1 MQFLHAL
8 QLGDDSRSD
17 RAADAWMR
25 GKLSGRDANYLR
37 RKEDERQ
44 HLNGS
49 KKLPPVV
56 IGEPSKKEAIPQDV
70 EEEEDDELLA
80 LFNAISDM
88 QDANRERQGTP
99 KTQRKTLH

>member
-1 MQFLHAL
+1 MQYLHAL
-8 QLGDDSRSD
+8 QLGDDSRLD

-25 GKLSGRDANYLR
+25 GNLSGRDANYLR
-37 RKEDERQ
+37 RKEEECQ
-44 HLNGS
+44 YLNGS

-88 QDANRERQGTP
+88 QEANRERQSTP